1 MHSCRSNKGRRC
13 SRRRGSIPLSSTLAL
28 AGLSPACIASP
39 GSFFYRRG
47 GRGSAAADRYADVCV
62 TDLRVTFFRRG
73 DRFARLTGGR
83 RTPGR
88 SPCFR
93 SASTAGAAATL
104 LTLSSGWELGHSL
117 STCSARHI
125 QMVRGEQGPLPR
137 RPPREAQSRPIT
149 HHRTLNGA
157 NEQHERDT
165 SDHHQRRAGSSGPKA
180 VGPVL
185 RVT

>member
-88 SPCFR
+88 SRCFR
-93 SASTAGAAATL
+93 SASTAVARP
-104 LTLSSGWELGHSL
+104 LS
-117 STCSARHI
+117 
-125 QMVRGEQGPLPR
+125 VRRGQVRIRLPPGGRWIRTIGPWR
-137 RPPREAQSRPIT
+137 
-149 HHRTLNGA
+149 
-157 NEQHERDT
+157 
-165 SDHHQRRAGSSGPKA
+165 KA
-180 VGPVL
+180 VGLAGAGPISLEASAPQAAAAAKAAVAAASSSGTGGSFGAIGSIAAGIKNL
-185 RVT
+185 F